1 LNAEFTRIFHDMF
14 DPAQAARF
22 QGNFQTVIENSV
34 GKSRESYD
42 KAAEYAKENMRTIE
56 QAVVAAQAS
65 GKQIGEKF
73 FRDAEASAKSFFDTA
88 SAMARAKTISEIAGL
103 QAEFVQQQVEAMGEQ
118 SKAFFEFSSK
128 FAQQM
133 FETVGST
140 VSRTERN

>member
-1 LNAEFTRIFHDMF
+1 MNAGFTRVFHDMF

-34 GKSRESYD
+34 GKSRESYI
-42 KAAEYAKENMRTIE
+42 KATEYAKENMRTME

-103 QAEFVQQQVEAMGEQ
+103 QAGFVQQQVETMAEQ

-140 VSRTERN
+140 VSRTERS